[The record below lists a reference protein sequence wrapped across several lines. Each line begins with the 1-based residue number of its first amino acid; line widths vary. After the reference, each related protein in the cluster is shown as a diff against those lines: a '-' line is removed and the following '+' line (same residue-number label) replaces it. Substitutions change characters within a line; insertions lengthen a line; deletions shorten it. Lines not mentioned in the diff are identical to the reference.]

1 MSSHKI
7 LSQAHLISHSFRHLH
22 YHIVNSWPWLEKHN
36 VGAVQIQKN
45 HFIPETCGCLST
57 STGIFLQVVP
67 ALTIRMFR
75 SAASNIMLGVSTAGS
90 SMDVFENQKSI
101 CSNVTC
107 IQAKNRYILTIMGSR
122 RSLPSSILSTIAWC
136 GAESRSLSTRGLF

>member
-7 LSQAHLISHSFRHLH
+7 LSQAHLIPHSFRHLH

-90 SMDVFENQKSI
+90 SMDIYENQKSI

-107 IQAKNRYILTIMGSR
+107 VQAKIHTDDNGEQKVASIFHLQHNSMVWR
-122 RSLPSSILSTIAWC
+122 RVPQS
-136 GAESRSLSTRGLF
+136 